1 MVTYIYIVVSSEF
14 GRAAVL
20 CYFVKMY
27 FLWWLWL
34 WLWLWLLWWW
44 LLLLLLLLLLLDI
57 RRLVASCDCATSILC
72 CLRSLFLGSSW
83 LSLIQNQGLT
93 ITAMVATTTMAD
105 TTAAV
110 CTYLLNIAMGATITA
125 VTRAMAITMVEV
137 MVAAMDTLAPA
148 QACERRWLKDWRR
161 ERNNLGLR
169 NRFIWDAVKISVDY
183 FSKGGS
189 SCVERVHQTM

>member
-110 CTYLLNIAMGATITA
+110 CTYLLSIAMGATITA

-148 QACERRWLKDWRR
+148 QACERRWLKD
-161 ERNNLGLR
+161 
-169 NRFIWDAVKISVDY
+169 
-183 FSKGGS
+183 
-189 SCVERVHQTM
+189 

>member
-1 MVTYIYIVVSSEF
+1 M
-14 GRAAVL
+14 
-20 CYFVKMY
+20 
-27 FLWWLWL
+27 
-34 WLWLWLLWWW
+34 
-44 LLLLLLLLLLLDI
+44 LLLLLLLLLDI

-110 CTYLLNIAMGATITA
+110 CTYLLSIAMGATITA
-125 VTRAMAITMVEV
+125 VTRAMAVTMVEV

-148 QACERRWLKDWRR
+148 QACERRWLK
-161 ERNNLGLR
+161 N
-169 NRFIWDAVKISVDY
+169 
-183 FSKGGS
+183 
-189 SCVERVHQTM
+189 

>member
-1 MVTYIYIVVSSEF
+1 M
-14 GRAAVL
+14 
-20 CYFVKMY
+20 
-27 FLWWLWL
+27 
-34 WLWLWLLWWW
+34 
-44 LLLLLLLLLLLDI
+44 
-57 RRLVASCDCATSILC
+57 SILC

-110 CTYLLNIAMGATITA
+110 CTYFLSIAMGTTITAVTIAMGTTITA

-148 QACERRWLKDWRR
+148 QACERRWLK
-161 ERNNLGLR
+161 N
-169 NRFIWDAVKISVDY
+169 
-183 FSKGGS
+183 
-189 SCVERVHQTM
+189 